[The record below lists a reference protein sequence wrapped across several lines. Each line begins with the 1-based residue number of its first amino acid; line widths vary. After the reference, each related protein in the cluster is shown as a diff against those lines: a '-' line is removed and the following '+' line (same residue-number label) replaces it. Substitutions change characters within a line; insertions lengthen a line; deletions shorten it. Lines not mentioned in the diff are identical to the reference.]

1 MNGQNYNVWPISL
14 KHGSKGSACFL
25 SEVEQSNGHKQ
36 FNRMVKIIT
45 YDPKVLN
52 PGKKGPRV
60 FKRVIFMTLTCL
72 TYDKMVFSAK
82 SQIQHT

>member
-1 MNGQNYNVWPISL
+1 MT
-14 KHGSKGSACFL
+14 
-25 SEVEQSNGHKQ
+25 
-36 FNRMVKIIT
+36 KIIT

-72 TYDKMVFSAK
+72 TYDKMFFSAK